1 MKKYFPYIL
10 IIIFIAG
17 VVGYNMYNKDHKET
31 KDATS
36 DVVISPKELL
46 AIYEQDEVAADA
58 KYLDKIIEVKG
69 VVKEINNVGNGGS
82 ISLDTESEMASI
94 ICEFESAAAFSNIKV
109 GDEVTVKGFCT
120 GKLMDIVLARCSLK

>member
-10 IIIFIAG
+10 IIIVSLG

-46 AIYEQDEVAADA
+46 AIYERDEVAANA

-69 VVKEINNVGNGGS
+69 IVKEIHNISNGGS
-82 ISLDTESEMASI
+82 ISLDTGNEMASI
-94 ICEFESAAAFSNIKV
+94 ICEFESAAAYANVKV
-109 GDEVTVKGFCT
+109 GDEVNVKGFCT
-120 GKLMDIVLARCSLK
+120 GKLMDIVLTRCSL

>member
-1 MKKYFPYIL
+1 MKKYFPYFL
-10 IIIFIAG
+10 IIIVVVG

-31 KDATS
+31 KDSTS

-69 VVKEINNVGNGGS
+69 IVKEIHNISNGGS
-82 ISLDTESEMASI
+82 ISLDTGNEMASI
-94 ICEFESAAAFSNIKV
+94 ICEFESAAAYANVKV
-109 GDEVTVKGFCT
+109 GDEVNVKGFCT
-120 GKLMDIVLARCSLK
+120 GKLMDIVLTRCSL

>member
-10 IIIFIAG
+10 IIIVIAG

-69 VVKEINNVGNGGS
+69 IVKEINNVSNGGS
-82 ISLDTESEMASI
+82 ISLDTGNEMASI
-94 ICEFESAAAFSNIKV
+94 ICEFESAAAYANVKV
-109 GDEVTVKGFCT
+109 GDEVKVKGFCT
-120 GKLMDIVLARCSLK
+120 GKLMDIVLTRCSL